1 MQPKSDSQKTETIT
15 FRLKSNIIKD
25 LKNESKLE
33 NITLNSLVQKIL
45 LNHLQ
50 WERYE
55 RKAGLLPMT
64 KPFLI
69 EMLKRLD
76 ENDIIQISQN
86 IEKEHFRGIMTFI
99 NDVQS
104 IENFIEVLRSWL
116 TVSWM
121 QHTIEVKNDGTFSF
135 RIQHDLGIKWSLY
148 IKGVISE
155 LFEDLFKKK
164 IKISMNE
171 TTLSIDIPMK

>member
-1 MQPKSDSQKTETIT
+1 MQQKRDSEKTETIT
-15 FRLKSNIIKD
+15 FRLKSYIIKD
-25 LKNESKLE
+25 LKNESKME
-33 NITLNSLVQKIL
+33 SITLNSLIQKIL

-69 EMLKRLD
+69 EMLKRID
-76 ENDIIQISQN
+76 EKDIIEIAHT

-99 NDVQS
+99 HDVQS
-104 IENFIEVLRSWL
+104 IENFIDVLRSWL

-121 QHTIEVKNDGTFSF
+121 QHTIEVKGDGTFSF

-148 IKGVISE
+148 IQGIISE
-155 LFEDLFKKK
+155 LFVDIFKKN
-164 IKISMNE
+164 IKIVTNE
-171 TTLSIDIPMK
+171 TTLSIDIPPK

>member
-1 MQPKSDSQKTETIT
+1 LNHKRDSEKTETIT
-15 FRLKSNIIKD
+15 FRLKSFVIKD
-25 LKNESKLE
+25 LKNDSKME

-64 KPFLI
+64 KPFLK

-76 ENDIIQISQN
+76 EKDIVGIAHTV
-86 IEKEHFRGIMTFI
+86 EKEHFRGMMTFI
-99 NDVQS
+99 RDVQS
-104 IENFIEVLRSWL
+104 IENFIDILRSWL

-121 QHTIEVKNDGTFSF
+121 QHTIEVKADGTFSF

-148 IKGVISE
+148 IQGIISE
-155 LFEDLFKKK
+155 LFKDIYKKN
-164 IKISMNE
+164 IKIVTNE
-171 TTLSIDIPMK
+171 TTLSIDIPSN